1 MNKRVVVWMAVCTT
15 RLSRHSAVFNY
26 TLISSHHRERGFE
39 SIWRQEGGSLF
50 TLVVVFSLFVVVQS
64 WFKGFVSGDKRGSGT
79 DWGPPH
85 PVCLCLPGSMQTHI
99 STLHR
104 KTHPLTAAYFL
115 PSEGLLLRL
124 HVCLS
129 PSLPKGSP
137 LNKGKRVCFCLGCRP
152 QAILIMALFRI
163 NEGSATPLHS
173 SPFLHSP
180 VSVSF
185 SVL

>member
-1 MNKRVVVWMAVCTT
+1 MNKRAVVWMAVCTT

-85 PVCLCLPGSMQTHI
+85 PVCLCKHTYRHYTEKHI
-99 STLHR
+99 
-104 KTHPLTAAYFL
+104 
-115 PSEGLLLRL
+115 LLLL
-124 HVCLS
+124 HTFYPQKVYCWDFMCA
-129 PSLPKGSP
+129 SLPPFPRDPLWTKGS
-137 LNKGKRVCFCLGCRP
+137 
-152 QAILIMALFRI
+152 
-163 NEGSATPLHS
+163 
-173 SPFLHSP
+173 
-180 VSVSF
+180 VSVSAWDVVPRQ
-185 SVL
+185 SSSWLYSE